1 MVTRWLPVA
10 FALHVVCEW
19 GQGHGHGS
27 GTGYFGFLPFLSSA
41 DQKPE
46 HPQGYSL
53 ATLGGI
59 CPSGAV
65 LSLRIVR
72 ALNRGQGR
80 KRCANVPLTP
90 SSMIKSFLLASSSLV
105 SVPYAPGATTDQRMV
120 LAPGHGVSDLNIA
133 SGSKHPISQATSS
146 SSVSKWV
153 DRHYGSRLRGGLST
167 WG

>member
-1 MVTRWLPVA
+1 MVTHWLPVA
-10 FALHVVCEW
+10 FVLHVVCEW

-41 DQKPE
+41 EQKPE

-59 CPSGAV
+59 CPTGAV

-80 KRCANVPLTP
+80 ARCANVPLTP
-90 SSMIKSFLLASSSLV
+90 SRMTNSLLLANSST
-105 SVPYAPGATTDQRMV
+105 VPLQQHLALCTSCSRSHNQPENGPGPWAWT
-120 LAPGHGVSDLNIA
+120 
-133 SGSKHPISQATSS
+133 
-146 SSVSKWV
+146 
-153 DRHYGSRLRGGLST
+153 
-167 WG
+167 

>member
-1 MVTRWLPVA
+1 MVTHRLPVA

-19 GQGHGHGS
+19 GQGHGRGS

-46 HPQGYSL
+46 HLQGYSL

-72 ALNRGQGR
+72 ALSRGQGR
-80 KRCANVPLTP
+80 KRRANVPLTP
-90 SSMIKSFLLASSSLV
+90 SSMTNSLLLANSSTALLPQHLGLCTSR
-105 SVPYAPGATTDQRMV
+105 SRSHNRPENGPGPRAWT
-120 LAPGHGVSDLNIA
+120 
-133 SGSKHPISQATSS
+133 
-146 SSVSKWV
+146 
-153 DRHYGSRLRGGLST
+153 
-167 WG
+167 